1 MGADDAT
8 SFEKILANVQRRRQ
22 EYNGATSASRPEPR
36 AAPAVALDTGP
47 TGSSRVTNAFNQE
60 RPTPAAAETDLP
72 KRPRSGQGRTIL
84 VSTSQK
90 GNPLLKGLASTN
102 WTYVKSSGTEKVYYD
117 YQVQGRKVVFLSLKY
132 HKLRPEYIDQK
143 LRPFGKTQGNI
154 LLCVVDIEDSEDI
167 LKELNKTTMFNGFT
181 MLLAFNFEQ
190 AAKYLVFLN
199 K

>member
-1 MGADDAT
+1 MGGDDTT
-8 SFEKILANVQRRRQ
+8 SFESILANVQRRRQ
-22 EYNGATSASRPEPR
+22 GYSGATSAPTPDLQP
-36 AAPAVALDTGP
+36 APVAPATDSTGP
-47 TGSSRVTNAFNQE
+47 PKVTNAFNQQ
-60 RPTPAAAETDLP
+60 RPAPAAADTETA

-90 GNPLLKGLASTN
+90 GNPLLKGLANTN
-102 WTYVKSSGTEKVYYD
+102 WTYVKSSATEKVYYD

-132 HKLRPEYIDQK
+132 HKLRPEYIEQK
-143 LRPFGKTQGNI
+143 LRPFGKTPGHI

-167 LKELNKTTMFNGFT
+167 LKDLNKTTMFNGFT